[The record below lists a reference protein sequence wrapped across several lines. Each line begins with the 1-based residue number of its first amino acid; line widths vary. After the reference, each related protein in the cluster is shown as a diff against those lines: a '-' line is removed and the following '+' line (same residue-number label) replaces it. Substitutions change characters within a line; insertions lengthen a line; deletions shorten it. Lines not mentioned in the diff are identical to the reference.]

1 MLTNGELTMETAKL
15 KPIINSMKAEDALSI
30 AAEAAAQIAAANA
43 SILKPTAK
51 IELIAIG
58 SSTGGT
64 EALATVL
71 PALRPPLP
79 PIVIVQHIPVGF
91 SKLFADRI
99 NKECILS
106 VKEAEDGDIAKANS
120 VYIAPGGLHMS
131 VKKWEGTIKI
141 LCHTGPKVHACRPAV
156 DVLFKSIAQQF
167 KGGSAMG
174 VILTGIGHDGTDGL
188 LEMKKQGSPT
198 IGQDE
203 ATSVVYGMPK
213 SAFDCGAVDKQLPL
227 QSIAG
232 AIMYR
237 VQSRE

>member
-141 LCHTGPKVHACRPAV
+141 LTELVR
-156 DVLFKSIAQQF
+156 
-167 KGGSAMG
+167 
-174 VILTGIGHDGTDGL
+174 DGL
-188 LEMKKQGSPT
+188 LTVQAAAQRAGLTE
-198 IGQDE
+198 DE
-203 ATSVVYGMPK
+203 FRN
-213 SAFDCGAVDKQLPL
+213 SAKEILSSTGDESNDG
-227 QSIAG
+227 I
-232 AIMYR
+232 
-237 VQSRE
+237 